1 MLWHSGHAVPADI
14 KARVVA
20 VLDRYFDAIQDTSA
34 WRIYPD
40 PTYAWRHYQGEATTT
55 AVMRRTL
62 EELDAYLN
70 ASAQSGWAQSY
81 VGDKAGI
88 VYEAGPDLSRMPD
101 ACMLRLFQELDGVY
115 ADWFAANP
123 PPP

>member
-40 PTYAWRHYQGEATTT
+40 PTYAWRHYQGEAIEKTLDWASTEISGF
-55 AVMRRTL
+55 MR
-62 EELDAYLN
+62 N
-70 ASAQSGWAQSY
+70 
-81 VGDKAGI
+81 
-88 VYEAGPDLSRMPD
+88 
-101 ACMLRLFQELDGVY
+101 
-115 ADWFAANP
+115 
-123 PPP
+123 